1 MRQKR
6 EVNSFIILSI
16 SVERCATFYR
26 STKDMQSMSSMKY
39 ALLLVVSSI
48 EHILFTQKLKTN
60 WIPTT
65 NYILLSIIFSEVNG
79 TKVSFHDLTPF
90 SFRKTTIKNFLPT
103 LSTLLEDHNH
113 SLFSNIDKRCI
124 LQIRQII
131 PAIIKRCT
139 D

>member
-26 STKDMQSMSSMKY
+26 STKDMQSMSSIKY

-65 NYILLSIIFSEVNG
+65 NYILLSIIFSEVK
-79 TKVSFHDLTPF
+79 TEPKYHFMIWLHFHLEKRLLKIF
-90 SFRKTTIKNFLPT
+90 CQLCLRYLRTTIIRSSVISISDAFCK
-103 LSTLLEDHNH
+103 
-113 SLFSNIDKRCI
+113 FSKSFQR
-124 LQIRQII
+124 
-131 PAIIKRCT
+131 
-139 D
+139 